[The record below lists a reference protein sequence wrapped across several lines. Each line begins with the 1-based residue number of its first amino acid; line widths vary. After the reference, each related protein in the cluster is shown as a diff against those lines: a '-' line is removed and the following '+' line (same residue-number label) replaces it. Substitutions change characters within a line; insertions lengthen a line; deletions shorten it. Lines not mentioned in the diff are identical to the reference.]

1 MKKYGLLGEKLSHS
15 YSPTIHNFI
24 FESLN
29 IEASY
34 TLLEVKEE
42 ELNSYIEA
50 LRNNEYH
57 GFNVTIPYKKTILK
71 YLDFI
76 DAKAE
81 TIGSVNTVYLK
92 DGKVCGTNTDYD
104 GFLETIV
111 YHNLDVKHKI
121 CYILGTGGASLAVR
135 QVIQDLQGIPY
146 SVSRTPK
153 GEQISYQE
161 LEEKEIDLL
170 INTTPV
176 GMYPN
181 LDVSPVSK
189 DVARKAKEVIDIIF
203 NPQQTQLLKDAESD
217 KNGLHMLI
225 MQAIRAES
233 IWQQKEIQISISDLL
248 ENLEWMM
255 CLPQEIIRYVQS
267 LKFKKDPMGW
277 SEDDVY
283 LFEDKYVLKVSL
295 SKENLLREK
304 TCVDW
309 LEDKIPGSK
318 SIAFIEKDSKAY
330 YLRTKVQGINLADK
344 TFLDQP
350 NHLIQALKGVIS
362 TLRSLDALDCP
373 FYSKDNSG
381 KLFVHGDLCLPNILV
396 NPQGE
401 FLGFIDLDNAGLGD
415 AWYDYAWLL
424 WSFEYNLKTNQ
435 FNQLLLKEL
444 GIEMDE
450 EKYHTYIPQSYIDK
464 LKSENA

>member
-111 YHNLDVKHKI
+111 YHNLDVKHKN

-146 SVSRTPK
+146 SVSRMPK
-153 GEQISYQE
+153 GEQVSYQE

-248 ENLEWMM
+248 ENLKWMM

-330 YLRTKVQGINLADK
+330 YLRTKVQIGRA
-344 TFLDQP
+344 
-350 NHLIQALKGVIS
+350 HV
-362 TLRSLDALDCP
+362 
-373 FYSKDNSG
+373 
-381 KLFVHGDLCLPNILV
+381 
-396 NPQGE
+396 
-401 FLGFIDLDNAGLGD
+401 
-415 AWYDYAWLL
+415 
-424 WSFEYNLKTNQ
+424 
-435 FNQLLLKEL
+435 
-444 GIEMDE
+444 
-450 EKYHTYIPQSYIDK
+450 
-464 LKSENA
+464 